1 MNIAIKQMVEIA
13 LRSRKKKGY
22 KANKVK
28 NNLSDQKRQ
37 NIWGQRRGVKKLSIQ
52 SPRTLGKS

>member
-13 LRSRKKKGY
+13 LRSRKKNVYKG
-22 KANKVK
+22 NKVK

-37 NIWGQRRGVKKLSIQ
+37 KIWGQKKGHKEIEYTI
-52 SPRTLGKS
+52 SPYIK